1 MNRYSTVGGSLLA
14 ALLVS
19 ACLSSGDAGQVLS
32 SAAGTVSEAT
42 STTASS
48 SGEDKTEARVSAGLD
63 VFKAA
68 TVSDEELQAAT
79 RQMVAQMDKQNE
91 VAPAANKYAKRL
103 EKLTKGLKN
112 EDGVQLNFKVYLTK
126 DVNAF
131 ATPDGSIR
139 VFSGLM
145 DLMKDDHELR
155 SILGHEIGHVKLG
168 HSLKAARTA
177 YLASAAAKVAVS
189 ESGGGLGAQVLAD
202 LGEKFLNAQFSQ
214 SQESEADAYGVEF
227 MKRHKYKLA
236 AAESAM
242 RKLAEL
248 DGGGGSAFA
257 SHPGSKERAD
267 KIHELISQ

>member
-1 MNRYSTVGGSLLA
+1 MKRYFTVGGSLLA
-14 ALLVS
+14 ALFVS
-19 ACLSSGDAGQVLS
+19 ACLSPGDAGQMQS
-32 SAAGTVSEAT
+32 SATETVS
-42 STTASS
+42 TASTAPS
-48 SGEDKTEARVSAGLD
+48 PNNKTEVRLSAGLD
-63 VFKAA
+63 LIKAA
-68 TVSDEELQAAT
+68 TVSDEDLQAAT
-79 RQMVAQMDKQNE
+79 RQMVAQMDKQNK

-103 EKLTKGLKN
+103 ARLTKGLKH
-112 EDGVQLNFKVYLTK
+112 EDELQLNFKVYLTK

-168 HSLKAARTA
+168 HTLKAARTA
-177 YLASAAAKVAVS
+177 YLASAAAKAAVS

-227 MKRHKYKLA
+227 MKRHKYKLK

-242 RKLAEL
+242 RKLAKL
-248 DGGGGSAFA
+248 DGGKGSAFA

-267 KIHELISQ
+267 KIHALISQ